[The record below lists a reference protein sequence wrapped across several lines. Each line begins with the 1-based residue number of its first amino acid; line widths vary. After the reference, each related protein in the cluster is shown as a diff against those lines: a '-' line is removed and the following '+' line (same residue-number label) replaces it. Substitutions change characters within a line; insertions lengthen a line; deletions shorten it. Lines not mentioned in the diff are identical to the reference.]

1 MLILVLR
8 DQSLSWA
15 GTELSSINATYLMCL
30 CPLKRGVGGLKGFEG
45 TLGPGDCAD
54 PWVVALLGLA
64 RLQVSFVLAG
74 P

>member
-15 GTELSSINATYLMCL
+15 GTVLLSVNATYLMCL
-30 CPLKRGVGGLKGFEG
+30 CPLKCWVDDLKGSV
-45 TLGPGDCAD
+45 TSGPGDCAD
-54 PWVVALLGLA
+54 HWAVERLGLA
-64 RLQVSFVLAG
+64 RLQVSLVLAG